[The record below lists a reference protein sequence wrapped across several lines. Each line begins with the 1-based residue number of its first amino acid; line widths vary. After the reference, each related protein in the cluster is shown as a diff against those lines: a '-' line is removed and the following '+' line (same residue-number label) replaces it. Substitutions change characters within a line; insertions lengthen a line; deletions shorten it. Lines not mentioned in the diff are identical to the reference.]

1 MLNRVNRVLSKCMW
15 TDSLDKVFSILTR
28 SWVNHSWQIMSKTL
42 DQQNVVKLA
51 HAQIDIRFTEHSV
64 WSSGSMH
71 VSKG

>member
-1 MLNRVNRVLSKCMW
+1 MLNRVSRVLSKCMW
-15 TDSLDKVFSILTR
+15 THSLDEVSSIITR

-51 HAQIDIRFTEHSV
+51 HAQIDIHFTEHNV